1 MPRHPWQ
8 NVVLNL
14 TRRSQICLHANRQPK
29 ERPGSFSV
37 RLTHPLATISFLPHT
52 CGRFMSQD
60 VMTKVVRQFVECVK
74 LGRSSLADDKVSA
87 PLDDQHVSLT
97 AGAATAATTAASS
110 TAVATADQTLAV
122 PPKAPCFSTAAAPFV
137 PKTPGAP
144 VPVPAN
150 AAALQSKTP
159 VAADKDSASKERCHE
174 NAFAWEQWAKTQL
187 KAWRA
192 PYYMAGAANR
202 NKSSVKTMNDFHN
215 WVKNGVYRQHLRCV
229 YACFILSH
237 FVKVTSSNIL
247 IVNN

>member
-1 MPRHPWQ
+1 
-8 NVVLNL
+8 
-14 TRRSQICLHANRQPK
+14 
-29 ERPGSFSV
+29 
-37 RLTHPLATISFLPHT
+37 
-52 CGRFMSQD
+52 MSQD

-97 AGAATAATTAASS
+97 AAAAAATAAATTAASS
-110 TAVATADQTLAV
+110 TAVATADQTLVV
-122 PPKAPCFSTAAAPFV
+122 PPKAPCFSTNAAPFV
-137 PKTPGAP
+137 PTTSGAP
-144 VPVPAN
+144 VPVSAN
-150 AAALQSKTP
+150 AAASQSKKP
-159 VAADKDSASKERCHE
+159 VAADKDSASKDQCHE
-174 NAFAWEQWAKTQL
+174 NAFAWEEWAKTRL